1 MSNPVSVM
9 WFRRDLRVEA
19 NVALQTAMSRG
30 RVVALFV
37 IDPTLVASS
46 GGPRLTFLRE
56 SLAAIDVALGGRL
69 VVRVGDP
76 RVVVPAVAGECTA
89 SSVYVARDFTPY
101 GRARDRAV
109 SEALSAVGIT
119 LKGIGSP
126 YAIAPGTVVKPDG
139 GSYAVFTPYWKT
151 WRRLLTERLASEPNG
166 GRSDDGVDPSRLVE
180 IASDAFEWPANAY
193 SDCAL
198 PPAGEVPAWERWQ
211 WFRENGL
218 GRYADLR
225 NTPSIDGTS
234 QLSTALRWGVL
245 HPLQLIEEC
254 DGSPEAE
261 AYVRELC
268 WREFYADILYQRPES
283 SWKNL
288 DGRFDRMQVDTDDAA
303 RQRFAQWQEGHTGF
317 PIVDAGM
324 RQLARTGWMHNRV
337 RMIVGS
343 FLVKDLHLPWQWGA
357 KHFMDHLV
365 DGDLASNNHGWQ
377 WVAGSGT
384 DAAPYHRILNP
395 TLQAERFDP
404 SGAYAQQWIEE
415 WPLVGPAMVD
425 HGVERAEALRRR
437 AALSV
442 A

>member
-1 MSNPVSVM
+1 MSSSTSVM

-19 NVALQTAMSRG
+19 NAALRAAVAQG
-30 RVVALFV
+30 QVVALFV
-37 IDPTLVASS
+37 IDPALVASS

-56 SLAAIDVALGGRL
+56 SIASLNAALGGHL
-69 VVRVGDP
+69 VVRVGNP
-76 RVVVPAVAGECTA
+76 RVVVPAVAGECRA

-119 LKGIGSP
+119 LRGVGSP

-139 GSYAVFTPYWKT
+139 GSYAVFTPYWKN
-151 WRRLLTERLASEPNG
+151 WRKLLAERMSAEPHG

-180 IASDAFEWPANAY
+180 MTSDAFEWPANAY

-198 PPAGEVPAWERWQ
+198 PPAGEAAAWERWQ
-211 WFRENGL
+211 AFRENGL
-218 GRYADLR
+218 SEYGDRR

-234 QLSTALRWGVL
+234 RLSTALRWGVL

-268 WREFYADILYQRPES
+268 WREFYADILFQRPES

-288 DGRFDRMQVDTDDAA
+288 DGRFDRMQVDTDGAA
-303 RQRFAQWQEGHTGF
+303 QERFALWQQGQTGF

-415 WPLVGPAMVD
+415 WPLVGPPMVD